1 MKRVHT
7 EKALKKHLEIV
18 KNILGYRREE
28 EEEEEEQAKVK
39 KNKDMTKAEI
49 AEVRDFF
56 YVLVIND
63 EN

>member
-28 EEEEEEQAKVK
+28 EEEEEQAKVK

-49 AEVRDFF
+49 AEVRVFLCF
-56 YVLVIND
+56 GN
-63 EN
+63 